1 MTSFQQIKPKM
12 HPIIPLK
19 MVQLSTYGMS
29 PFSCVGFVHFGQL
42 LGSMGYI
49 PDGYRYARIG
59 RELFDRIGT
68 KEVAGEV
75 IAISTQMMCFIEPL
89 QATVESH
96 LQGQTLALAAGDTI
110 GELMNTILYNCTLIY
125 SGTKLQVCK
134 EQFDRTLRLVDKH
147 GLLHIRMTISEM
159 GKWFVALMG
168 LTDGDMFN
176 GTDFNAAQTQDI
188 MKSITHVS
196 LVFSFQNMYVSFMI
210 RSYEETRAFA
220 EGYFYALAKHDP
232 WYLYYFHTVHSFCK

>member
-1 MTSFQQIKPKM
+1 
-12 HPIIPLK
+12 
-19 MVQLSTYGMS
+19 MS
-29 PFSCVGFVHFGQL
+29 PFSCVGFVYFGQL
-42 LGSMGYI
+42 IGSMGYI
-49 PDGYRYARIG
+49 RDGCRYARIG
-59 RELFDRIGT
+59 RKLFDRIGT

-75 IAISTQMMCFIEPL
+75 IAISTQMICFIEPL

-96 LQGQTLALAAGDTI
+96 LQGQTFALAAGDTI

-168 LTDGDMFN
+168 LTDETDMLN
-176 GTDFNAAQTQDI
+176 RVDFNTAQAQDI
-188 MKSITHVS
+188 MKSNTHIS

-220 EGYFYALAKHDP
+220 EGYFYTLAKLDDR
-232 WYLYYFHTVHSFCK
+232 WYLYYFNTVHSFCK